1 MPGGGSN
8 PGERRGGRP
17 LGSRNKATIRREIIE
32 KAALERQIDA
42 RAIAPIQGKLTL
54 ERLLGL
60 ALKHLD
66 AAIESGDKTEFA
78 VCFERVL
85 SAAKEVT
92 KYQSPQLKALAV
104 AHSDMRPPPIDLDK
118 LTAKQVQQLRKLLV
132 LAGPSNVAS
141 ARAQPGGNGRLN
153 GSKTRTRP

>member
-60 ALKHLD
+60 ALEHLD
-66 AAIESGDKTEFA
+66 AAIESGDKAEFA
-78 VCFERVL
+78 VCFERAL

-104 AHSDMRPPPIDLDK
+104 AHTNMRPSPINLDK
-118 LTAKQVQQLRKLLV
+118 LTAKQIEQLRRLLI

-141 ARAQPGGNGRLN
+141 DGPPQVANGPLIKRGRN
-153 GSKTRTRP
+153 GA